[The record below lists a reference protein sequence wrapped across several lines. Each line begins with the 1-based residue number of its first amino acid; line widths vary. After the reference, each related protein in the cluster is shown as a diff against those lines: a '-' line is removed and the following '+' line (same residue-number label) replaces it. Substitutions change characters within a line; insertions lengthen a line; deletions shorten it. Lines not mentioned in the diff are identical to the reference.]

1 MNIPARTLAL
11 ISGIVGGVI
20 GFIINILNSS
30 LRFVG
35 QIAGFT
41 DTGGHLFIGTLVAIV
56 ACVAAILV
64 MFAPEVG
71 GILLILC
78 AVGFFFAIGWWA
90 LIPAV
95 FLLIGAWL
103 ALRTRAH
110 REPVTS

>member
-1 MNIPARTLAL
+1 MKIPVRILAL

-30 LRFVG
+30 MRFVG

-41 DTGGHLFIGTLVAIV
+41 DSGGHLLIGTLVAIV
-56 ACVAAILV
+56 ACIGALLV
-64 MFAPEVG
+64 MVMPEVG
-71 GILLILC
+71 AIVLILC
-78 AVGFFFAIGWWA
+78 AIGFFFAIGWWA

-103 ALRTRAH
+103 AMTTRTVRQPA
-110 REPVTS
+110 TT